1 MDGEIQ
7 PCSDLVAELPD
18 DESSFCD
25 IAQKLENR
33 AKHLETMIDQNRQ
46 RGQTICRECFSSIC
60 ATEILAFDLLILEYL
75 TGSSPAAPIL
85 EFVEKCIGQ
94 RFSIALADPSD
105 VDACAAH
112 IKGLHDQIQRSL
124 DAIAAKT
131 GEIAAKSATE
141 IVEFMKAQSEKIGA
155 EKAVSAPSEQ
165 SNVTVNVEI
174 PTRGGTGGDTATGK
188 EFMEWIRTA
197 LKPGAKCVDDA
208 TAELRALFGTVVH
221 RLLKV
226 NHLREQLASLRAAT
240 VSTQNITF
248 EDCDPEVVY
257 SSPFYRAMENS
268 CKCLMAVQKQ
278 VEEQQKLVPGCMR
291 ALSVCKEKMERL
303 KAHCADTMNKINEYR
318 QKLETL
324 VQQRR
329 EEANAL
335 VEELWKPFEALRLA
349 ESLDAQ
355 YAEWCRSF
363 EHLDEQIEKRLLS
376 VKEQASDMETKE
388 KMSSTVE
395 TLRELRAMVSKVS
408 RGWRSNIDMPQ
419 ADLFFLVAEYYKDEE
434 LARMNK
440 NEVDDIVEYHENLQ
454 TIIEAMNVANVSAWC
469 EQLQTVSD
477 ALARAISEQKE
488 IEAQIKP
495 LMEASFG
502 VKEVAKLKQ
511 DLDAIIERNAKLA
524 EQEGVLQSEATD
536 LEEELFQI
544 VQELNVYHEETDD
557 GEDIVLCPCCHK
569 NDRDC
574 IITSCCHPICKSCAE
589 ASKEDHKCPVC
600 EKEFTDDCIKPFY
613 WQ

>member
-7 PCSDLVAELPD
+7 PCSDFVPEIPD

-25 IAQKLENR
+25 TAQKLENR

-60 ATEILAFDLLILEYL
+60 ATEILAFDLLVLEYL
-75 TGSSPAAPIL
+75 TGSSPSAPIL

-94 RFSIALADPSD
+94 RFTIASADPSD

-112 IKGLHDQIQRSL
+112 IKALHDQIHRSL
-124 DAIAAKT
+124 DALGS
-131 GEIAAKSATE
+131 GEIAQKSATE
-141 IVEFMKAQSEKIGA
+141 IVDFMKSQSEKIAA
-155 EKAVSAPSEQ
+155 EKTETAPSEQ

-174 PTRGGTGGDTATGK
+174 PTRGNTGGDTATGK
-188 EFMEWIRTA
+188 EFLEWIRTA

-268 CKCLMAVQKQ
+268 CKCLMAVQQQ
-278 VEEQQKLVPGCMR
+278 VEDQQKLVPGCMR
-291 ALSVCKEKMERL
+291 ALSVCKDKMERL
-303 KAHCADTMNKINEYR
+303 KGHCADTMNKINEYR

-324 VQQRR
+324 VQERR

-335 VEELWKPFEALRLA
+335 VAELWKPFEALRLA
-349 ESLDAQ
+349 ESLDAK
-355 YAEWCRSF
+355 YAEWCKSF
-363 EHLDEQIEKRLLS
+363 ERLDEEIEKRLLS

-388 KMSSTVE
+388 KMLSTVG

-408 RGWRSNIDMPQ
+408 HGWRSNVDMSQ
-419 ADLFFLVAEYYKDEE
+419 TDLFLLVAEYCKDEE

-440 NEVDDIVEYHENLQ
+440 NEVDDIVEYHEKLQ
-454 TIIEAMNVANVSAWC
+454 TIIEAMNVANISAWC

-488 IEAQIKP
+488 IEAHP
-495 LMEASFG
+495 ASFTG
-502 VKEVAKLKQ
+502 TRVS
-511 DLDAIIERNAKLA
+511 ERKRAY
-524 EQEGVLQSEATD
+524 D
-536 LEEELFQI
+536 
-544 VQELNVYHEETDD
+544 
-557 GEDIVLCPCCHK
+557 
-569 NDRDC
+569 
-574 IITSCCHPICKSCAE
+574 
-589 ASKEDHKCPVC
+589 
-600 EKEFTDDCIKPFY
+600 
-613 WQ
+613 